1 MKIYSWLSDYKRSAI
16 KIKASV
22 EYDSVD
28 LVYGPGVIKE
38 NNKFTIYKGNKA
50 FDRLDYCD
58 SVTWVF
64 SEKVKNLFE
73 ENNVTGIEFYPIEIE
88 GLDAKYYGYY
98 VTGRAG
104 NVLNTDEMDCI
115 PMFETLEFNEEEWDG
130 SDMFLFLNSTG
141 EFMTERVK
149 DILEKNKITNL
160 RIKER

>member
-1 MKIYSWLSDYKRSAI
+1 MKIYSYIIERKRSAI
-16 KIKASV
+16 EIKSSV
-22 EYDSVD
+22 EYDSVE
-28 LVYGPGVIKE
+28 LVYGASVIKE

-50 FDRLDYCD
+50 FDCLAYCD

-73 ENNVTGIEFYPIEIE
+73 ENNITGIEFYPIEIE

-115 PMFETLEFNEEEWDG
+115 PMFEPLEFNEEEWDG
-130 SDMFLFLNSTG
+130 SDMFLFTNSTG

-160 RIKER
+160 IIEER